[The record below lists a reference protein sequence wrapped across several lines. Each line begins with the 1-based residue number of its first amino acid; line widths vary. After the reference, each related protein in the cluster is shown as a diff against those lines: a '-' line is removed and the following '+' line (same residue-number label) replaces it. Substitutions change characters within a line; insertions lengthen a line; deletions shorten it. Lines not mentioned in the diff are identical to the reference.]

1 MGLTMPELS
10 VEAAFALGAPTHDP
24 QVKGPLSTDRAAAAL
39 LSGLFSP
46 VALQWT
52 VEIDNGLTAVV
63 RAEVSKD
70 LTMWPPEWVHLT
82 TTRLEDVDGDLRER
96 CLEIKAVDGSLLD
109 SETETSISSLSDETL
124 CTVVAW
130 QARGISQPMCLAQWH
145 DAVCGHH
152 ALFNLRCL
160 LCGDFSVLHNEQ
172 RFWRQALSDIERLAQ
187 HGETSGSWPR
197 LVHLSISAQYLRIL
211 ESEQAVLQ
219 NPDSFSGRLTAY
231 QTNIGRHVC
240 IVDEAMDS
248 YGMGRA
254 SICLCFARGAAAVPL
269 TCEWTSTLQ
278 QILEGFYQYSAAV
291 VARQDMLQRSD
302 GRCKIYFFD
311 SYNTP
316 LVTVTS
322 NAEIESMV
330 EEQLCVSR
338 LHALD
343 KLKQHPAWAHK
354 PIDHRES
361 AFEQGVEEWWKGI
374 KKASVFWQH
383 KPLDVRRQL
392 MRMDLQLVR
401 DFLRVLADTYCS
413 A

>member
-1 MGLTMPELS
+1 M
-10 VEAAFALGAPTHDP
+10 
-24 QVKGPLSTDRAAAAL
+24 
-39 LSGLFSP
+39 
-46 VALQWT
+46 
-52 VEIDNGLTAVV
+52 
-63 RAEVSKD
+63 
-70 LTMWPPEWVHLT
+70 
-82 TTRLEDVDGDLRER
+82 
-96 CLEIKAVDGSLLD
+96 
-109 SETETSISSLSDETL
+109 
-124 CTVVAW
+124 
-130 QARGISQPMCLAQWH
+130 
-145 DAVCGHH
+145 
-152 ALFNLRCL
+152 
-160 LCGDFSVLHNEQ
+160 
-172 RFWRQALSDIERLAQ
+172 
-187 HGETSGSWPR
+187 
-197 LVHLSISAQYLRIL
+197 
-211 ESEQAVLQ
+211 
-219 NPDSFSGRLTAY
+219 
-231 QTNIGRHVC
+231 
-240 IVDEAMDS
+240 
-248 YGMGRA
+248 
-254 SICLCFARGAAAVPL
+254 
-269 TCEWTSTLQ
+269 
-278 QILEGFYQYSAAV
+278 
-291 VARQDMLQRSD
+291 SD

-392 MRMDLQLVR
+392 MRMDLQLVLSLADFWVGFARLCCFTVAICRYWQLLAVQVR